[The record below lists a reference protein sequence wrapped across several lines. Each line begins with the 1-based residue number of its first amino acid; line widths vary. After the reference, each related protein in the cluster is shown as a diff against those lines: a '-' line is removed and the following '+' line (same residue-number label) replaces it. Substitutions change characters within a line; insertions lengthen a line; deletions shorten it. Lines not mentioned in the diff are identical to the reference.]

1 MISLFLFSWN
11 DYNCSRKEKSIMI
24 HGKFIVP
31 SYYKDFRCKGKDCRN
46 CCCQGWKIT
55 LTQKEY
61 FQLLDVDCS
70 ALLKEKI
77 LAYVGILPHPNE
89 MEYARINFNYQGE
102 CPLRLDNGYCG
113 LQVECGEE
121 KIPSVCRYY
130 PRAPHLYPKKEC
142 SISNSCEWVIEFLL
156 EHEMSFEE
164 RELSFTFEEKE
175 EKTCLVEQEEKRTEY
190 LSILKKGKPLNECL
204 IDIILSLK
212 EDVSMI
218 KKERHS
224 YFLSELKKTFS
235 HSASLMFLLE
245 NCVDRN
251 ISLAIEE
258 EEWIKKILVNHLFY
272 MRFPYLRK
280 IENPGICLFYVVLFW
295 KWILSCNKK
304 TGTKEEFV
312 DLSATFFRVGEHSNL
327 YEVIDFLVKRN
338 QF

>member
-1 MISLFLFSWN
+1 
-11 DYNCSRKEKSIMI
+11 MI

-31 SYYKDFRCKGKDCRN
+31 SYYKEFQCKGKDCRN

-70 ALLKEKI
+70 TSLKEKI

-102 CPLRLDNGYCG
+102 CPLRLENGYCG

-130 PRAPHLYPKKEC
+130 PRAPHLYPRKEC
-142 SISNSCEWVIEFLL
+142 SISNSCEWVIEYLL
-156 EHEMSFEE
+156 EHEITFEE
-164 RELSFTFEEKE
+164 RELSFAFEEKE
-175 EKTCLVEQEEKRTEY
+175 EKMNRIEEEEKRKES
-190 LSILKKGKPLNECL
+190 LSILQKENSLDDCL
-204 IDIILSLK
+204 KEIILSLK
-212 EDVSMI
+212 EDASMI
-218 KKERHS
+218 DKEKHAS
-224 YFLSELKKTFS
+224 FLMEMKKTFS

-245 NCVDRN
+245 NCVDMKT
-251 ISLAIEE
+251 SVSKEE
-258 EEWIKKILVNHLFY
+258 DEWMKKVLINHLFY
-272 MRFPYLRK
+272 LRFPYLRK
-280 IENPGICLFYVVLFW
+280 IQNPGICLFYAVLFW
-295 KWILSCNKK
+295 KWILSCNQK

-312 DLSATFFRVGEHSNL
+312 DLSASFFRVGEHSNL
-327 YEVIDFLVKRN
+327 YEVIDFLVKKN

>member
-1 MISLFLFSWN
+1 
-11 DYNCSRKEKSIMI
+11 MI

-31 SYYKDFRCKGKDCRN
+31 SYYKEFQCKGKDCRN

-70 ALLKEKI
+70 SSLKEKI

-102 CPLRLDNGYCG
+102 CPLRLENGYCG

-130 PRAPHLYPKKEC
+130 PRAPHLYPRKEC
-142 SISNSCEWVIEFLL
+142 SISNSCEWVIEYLL
-156 EHEMSFEE
+156 EHEITFEE
-164 RELSFTFEEKE
+164 RELSFAFEEKE
-175 EKTCLVEQEEKRTEY
+175 EKMNRIEEEEKRKES
-190 LSILKKGKPLNECL
+190 LSILQKENSLDDCL
-204 IDIILSLK
+204 KEIILSLK
-212 EDVSMI
+212 EDASMI
-218 KKERHS
+218 DKEKHAS
-224 YFLSELKKTFS
+224 FLMEMKKTFS

-245 NCVDRN
+245 NCVDMKT
-251 ISLAIEE
+251 SVSKEE
-258 EEWIKKILVNHLFY
+258 EEWMKKVLINHLFY
-272 MRFPYLRK
+272 LRFPYLRK
-280 IENPGICLFYVVLFW
+280 IQNPGICLFYAVLFW
-295 KWILSCNKK
+295 KWILSCNQK

-312 DLSATFFRVGEHSNL
+312 DLSASFFRVGEHSNL
-327 YEVIDFLVKRN
+327 YEVIDFLVKKN

>member
-1 MISLFLFSWN
+1 
-11 DYNCSRKEKSIMI
+11 MI

-31 SYYKDFRCKGKDCRN
+31 SYYKDFQCKGKDCRN

-70 ALLKEKI
+70 SLLKEKI

-89 MEYARINFNYQGE
+89 LEYARINFNYNGE
-102 CPLRLDNGYCG
+102 CPLRLENGYCG

-142 SISNSCEWVIEFLL
+142 SISNSCEWVIEYLL
-156 EHEMSFEE
+156 QHEI
-164 RELSFTFEEKE
+164 TFEEKE
-175 EKTCLVEQEEKRTEY
+175 LSFAFEEKEEDNHVEDEEKRKTC
-190 LSILKKGKPLNECL
+190 LSILKKEESLDRCL
-204 IDIILSLK
+204 IEIIISLN
-212 EDVSMI
+212 EDVSLI
-218 KKERHS
+218 AEEKHAS
-224 YFLSELKKTFS
+224 ILSELKKTFS

-251 ISLAIEE
+251 ISISIEE
-258 EEWIKKILVNHLFY
+258 EEWMKKILINHLFY
-272 MRFPYLRK
+272 LRFPYLRK
-280 IENPGICLFYVVLFW
+280 IQNPGICLYYVVLFW
-295 KWILSCNKK
+295 KWILSCNQKAH
-304 TGTKEEFV
+304 TKEEFI
-312 DLSATFFRVGEHSNL
+312 DLGASFFRVGEHSNL
-327 YEVIDFLVKRN
+327 YEVIDFLVKKN

>member
-1 MISLFLFSWN
+1 
-11 DYNCSRKEKSIMI
+11 MI

-31 SYYKDFRCKGKDCRN
+31 SYYKDFQCKGKDCRN

-70 ALLKEKI
+70 SLLKEKI

-89 MEYARINFNYQGE
+89 LEYARINFNYNGE
-102 CPLRLDNGYCG
+102 CPLRLENGYCG

-142 SISNSCEWVIEFLL
+142 SISNSCEWVIEYLL
-156 EHEMSFEE
+156 QHEI
-164 RELSFTFEEKE
+164 TFEEKE
-175 EKTCLVEQEEKRTEY
+175 LSFAFEEKEEDNHVEDEEKRKTC
-190 LSILKKGKPLNECL
+190 LSILKKEESLDMCL
-204 IDIILSLK
+204 KEIILFLNG
-212 EDVSMI
+212 DVSLI
-218 KKERHS
+218 AEERHAS
-224 YFLSELKKTFS
+224 ILSELKKTFA

-251 ISLAIEE
+251 IAISIEE
-258 EEWIKKILVNHLFY
+258 EEWMKKILINHLFY
-272 MRFPYLRK
+272 LRFPYLRK
-280 IENPGICLFYVVLFW
+280 IRNPGICLYYVVLFW
-295 KWILSCNKK
+295 KWILSWNQKAH
-304 TGTKEEFV
+304 TKEEFI
-312 DLSATFFRVGEHSNL
+312 DLSASFFRVGEHSNL
-327 YEVIDFLVKRN
+327 YEVIDFLVKKN

>member
-1 MISLFLFSWN
+1 
-11 DYNCSRKEKSIMI
+11 MI

-31 SYYKDFRCKGKDCRN
+31 SYYKDFQCKGKDCRN

-70 ALLKEKI
+70 SLLKEKI

-89 MEYARINFNYQGE
+89 LEYARINFNYNGE
-102 CPLRLDNGYCG
+102 CPLRLENGYCG

-142 SISNSCEWVIEFLL
+142 SISNSCEWVIEYLL
-156 EHEMSFEE
+156 QHEI
-164 RELSFTFEEKE
+164 TFEEKE
-175 EKTCLVEQEEKRTEY
+175 LSFAFEEKEEDNHVEDEEKRKEC
-190 LSILKKGKPLNECL
+190 LSILQKEESLDMCL
-204 IDIILSLK
+204 KEIILSLN
-212 EDVSMI
+212 EDVSLI
-218 KKERHS
+218 AEERHAS
-224 YFLSELKKTFS
+224 ILSELKKTFS

-251 ISLAIEE
+251 ISISIEE
-258 EEWIKKILVNHLFY
+258 EEWMKKILINHLFY
-272 MRFPYLRK
+272 LRFPYLRK
-280 IENPGICLFYVVLFW
+280 IQNPGICLYYVVLFW
-295 KWILSCNKK
+295 KWILSCNQKAH
-304 TGTKEEFV
+304 TKEEFI
-312 DLSATFFRVGEHSNL
+312 DLGASFFRVGEHSNL
-327 YEVIDFLVKRN
+327 YEVIDFLVKKN